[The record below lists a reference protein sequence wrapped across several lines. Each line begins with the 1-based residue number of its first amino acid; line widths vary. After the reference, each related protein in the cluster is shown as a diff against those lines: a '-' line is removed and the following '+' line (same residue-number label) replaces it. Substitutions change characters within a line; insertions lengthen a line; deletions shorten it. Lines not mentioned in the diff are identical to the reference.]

1 MVSTRSQ
8 SHLSGSSLQIG
19 QEKNADLVA
28 GEVTSKEAAAR
39 FTMRSGRHV
48 QQQSHPS
55 LEVIAEEAG
64 PSRTTRRKNVDQQQ
78 TLSTKND
85 APIDDKLID
94 KVADNIFA
102 ALEDA
107 FGSGSDDVDSEESS
121 DDEDEQIIKERNLHW
136 RPDLPGFEFGPS
148 YRNHKPP
155 RKGRAYQQNN
165 DIAAGPNSKAGAA
178 ATRAEEDILEDK
190 RGNTLSKHLHVPSA
204 DTRALSRAARKNAP
218 DTAGKSW
225 YDLPATTI
233 TDEVKNDLRVL
244 RLRSAL
250 DPKTFYKNFDTT
262 KFPKYFQFGTVVE
275 GPAEFYSGRLAKKQ
289 RKRTFTEEIMA
300 DSHLTE
306 VRKKRYTKMQ
316 EEAAKTAP
324 RGGRKT
330 GNERRQKKPHRAKH

>member
-8 SHLSGSSLQIG
+8 SHLSGSSLQTG
-19 QEKNADLVA
+19 QDKNADLAA
-28 GEVTSKEAAAR
+28 GEVTSKEGAP
-39 FTMRSGRHV
+39 RSTRRGGR
-48 QQQSHPS
+48 QQQAPAIAS

-64 PSRTTRRKNVDQQQ
+64 PSRVSRKTNK
-78 TLSTKND
+78 STDKKSANKD
-85 APIDDKLID
+85 ASIDDKLID

-107 FGSGSDDVDSEESS
+107 FGSDGSESLDSEEEEDSSS
-121 DDEDEQIIKERNLHW
+121 DEDEEQIIKERNLHW
-136 RPDLPGFEFGPS
+136 RPNLPGFDFTPSSDGNHKNRKNSKDNAGPS
-148 YRNHKPP
+148 
-155 RKGRAYQQNN
+155 
-165 DIAAGPNSKAGAA
+165 SKAGAA
-178 ATRAEEDILEDK
+178 GEDLLDGK
-190 RGNTLSKHLHVPSA
+190 RGDTLSKHLYVPSQDA
-204 DTRALSRAARKNAP
+204 RVLHRAAKKNAP

-250 DPKTFYKNFDTT
+250 DPKAFYKKFDNT

-275 GPAEFYSGRLAKKQ
+275 GATEFYSSRLSKKQ

-316 EEAAKTAP
+316 EEAARTAP

-330 GNERRQKKPHRAKH
+330 GNERAFKKPHRAKH